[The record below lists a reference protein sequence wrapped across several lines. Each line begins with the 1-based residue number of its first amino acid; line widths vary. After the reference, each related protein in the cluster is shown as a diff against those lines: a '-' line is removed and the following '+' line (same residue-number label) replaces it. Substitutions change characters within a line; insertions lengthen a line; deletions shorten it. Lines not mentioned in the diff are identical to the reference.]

1 MTQRIAGLA
10 ARTLTAGAAIIAL
23 VASMALAS
31 APAPASA
38 AVTGAASA
46 SVVDLRPAADMT
58 LFRPGMIISDEVF
71 FNTSTMDEGRID
83 AFLKSKVTRCQSGY
97 TCLRDFRQTTT
108 TRSADKY
115 CAAYSGASGESAA
128 RIISKVASA
137 CGINPQV
144 LIVMLEK
151 EQGLIT
157 HTWPSDWR
165 YTIAMGQGCPD
176 TAACDTRYYG
186 FFNQLY
192 GAARQLKIYNEN
204 KYFTYYAPGKT
215 WNVRFHPNASCGS
228 SPVYIQNQATANLYY
243 YTPYQP
249 NAAALRAG
257 AGQGDSCSAYGN
269 RNFYRFFTDWFGST
283 TSQRGAGITRFWQE
297 SGAAAGWIGGSTGE
311 MREWPGR
318 GWSQRFA
325 NADLYL
331 KNGTSVVRATQG
343 GTRTEYRSV
352 GEAASGLG
360 WPTGDVSPAFG
371 GWYQNFDSGRIY
383 VRPSDGRGIA
393 VAPPIN
399 DVYEQAGNVTGMLG
413 WPETRAYRWE
423 GGSRQDFASGS
434 IFQGPTATV
443 ALTADHTLTYRTA
456 GGPARLGW
464 PTQVGSVAAGK
475 YVQLTAGLFIR
486 TTTGQ
491 RLIVRGETYRAYAAA
506 GGITGALGAPTAS
519 EGQSG
524 ANYTQH
530 FAGGS
535 IFVTPGGTYTVTAL
549 SKSLIKAGGVAKIGY
564 PTGPQVGSGGSFSQ
578 DFGSTTLT
586 TSKAGAF
593 TVAGVIG
600 RTYRDQGGASGPLGA
615 AISAERV
622 VDGGVVQEFEG
633 GRIYCSVAATVAV
646 SPSFDAVLNS
656 TGGVKGRLGW
666 PTGSVET
673 TSQGQRQT
681 FQGGEVWADTRGR
694 NPVPVVGAI
703 LKTARD
709 AGGLAVLGVPSAA
722 ENESSSGWSQSFA
735 AGAVFVLRSGVGSA
749 TVGDVWSAYLSAGG
763 RDANGFATGSATTVA
778 PGWVAQPFENATFY
792 RGPSTTYATRGYI
805 RTYYEQQGGVR
816 GVLGLPTRNEYATA
830 GGYRQD
836 FAGGSILLTT
846 QGAFV
851 TRGALRAEWLRRG
864 GETGALGFPLGNE
877 RAGDGRWAQRFQ
889 GGTLVLLADGSYRV
903 E

>member
-1 MTQRIAGLA
+1 MTQRFAGLA
-10 ARTLTAGAAIIAL
+10 ARTLTAGLAIIAL
-23 VASMALAS
+23 VASVAVTS
-31 APAPASA
+31 TPAPASA
-38 AVTGAASA
+38 AVAGRAPAA
-46 SVVDLRPAADMT
+46 VVDIRPAADMT
-58 LFRPGMIISDEVF
+58 LFRPGNIISDEVF

-83 AFLKSKVTRCQSGY
+83 SFLRSKVSRCQSGY
-97 TCLRDFRQTTT
+97 TCLRDFRQDTT
-108 TRSADKY
+108 TRGADKY
-115 CAAYSGASGESAA
+115 CSTYTGGSSESAA

-257 AGQGDSCSAYGN
+257 AGEGDSCSAYGN

-297 SGAAAGWIGGSTGE
+297 SGGASGWIGGPTGE

-331 KNGTSVVRATQG
+331 KNGTTAVQATQG

-360 WPTGDVSPAFG
+360 WPAGNVSPAFG
-371 GWYQNFDSGRIY
+371 GWYQDFDSGRIY
-383 VRPSDGRGIA
+383 VRPSDGRGVA
-393 VAPPIN
+393 VAPPISE
-399 DVYEQAGNVTGMLG
+399 VYEKAGNVTGTLG
-413 WPETRAYRWE
+413 WPKARAYSFE

-443 ALTADHTLTYRTA
+443 ALSADHTLTYLRA
-456 GGPARLGW
+456 GGPSRVGW
-464 PTQVGSVAAGK
+464 PTQVGSVTAGK
-475 YVQLTAGLFIR
+475 YVQLTSGLFIR
-486 TTTGQ
+486 TTKGE
-491 RLIVRGETYRAYAAA
+491 RFIVRGETYRGYAAA
-506 GGITGALGAPTAS
+506 GGITGVLGAPIS
-519 EGQSG
+519 NEKQSG
-524 ANYTQH
+524 SNYTQR
-530 FAGGS
+530 FAGGTV
-535 IFVTPGGTYTVTAL
+535 FVTPAGTYAVTAL
-549 SKSLIKAGGVAKIGY
+549 TKALTRAGGVAKIGY
-564 PTGPQVGSGGSFSQ
+564 PTGPQVGSKGSYSQ
-578 DFGSTTLT
+578 NFGATTLT
-586 TSKAGAF
+586 TSSSGSF
-593 TVAGVIG
+593 TVAGAIG
-600 RTYRDQGGASGPLGA
+600 RTYRDLGGASGSLGA
-615 AISAERV
+615 AVAAERA

-646 SPSFDAVLNS
+646 SPAFVSVLNAA
-656 TGGVKGRLGW
+656 GGVKGRLGW
-666 PTGSVET
+666 PTGPVET
-673 TSQGQRQT
+673 TPKGQRQS
-681 FQGGEVWADTRGR
+681 FQGGEIWADTRGR

-709 AGGLAVLGVPSAA
+709 AGGLAILGVPSAA
-722 ENESSSGWSQSFA
+722 ENESTSGWSQSFA
-735 AGAVFVLRSGVGSA
+735 AGAVFVLRTGVGSA
-749 TVGDVWSAYLSAGG
+749 TVGDVWSAYRKAGG
-763 RDANGFATGSATTVA
+763 RDANGFATGSAATVA
-778 PGWVAQPFENATFY
+778 SGWVAQPFEKATFY
-792 RGPSTTYATRGYI
+792 RGPSKTYATRGYI
-805 RTYYEQQGGVR
+805 RTYYEQQGGVG

-836 FAGGSILLTT
+836 FAGGSILLSDK
-846 QGAFV
+846 GAFV

-864 GETGALGFPLGNE
+864 GEAGTLGFPLGNE
-877 RAGDGRWAQRFQ
+877 RAGDGRWSQRFQ
-889 GGTLVLLADGSYRV
+889 GGTLVLLADGSYRI